1 MRAVVQRVRRASV
14 AVDGNVIGRIEK
26 GLLVFLGVGESDTEP
41 DIEYMANKIS
51 GLRIFPD
58 NEGKMNRSVLDD
70 HLEILVIS
78 QFTLYGTVKK
88 GFRPSFTEAANPSK
102 GEDFYLKFCEALKN
116 KGLKV
121 EKGSFGAMMDI
132 DLLNEGPVTILIDS
146 KRVF

>member
-1 MRAVVQRVRRASV
+1 MRAVVQRVSRASV
-14 AVDGNVIGRIEK
+14 AVDGRVIGSIGK
-26 GLLVFLGVGESDTEP
+26 GLLVFLGVGESDLEP

-70 HLEILVIS
+70 NLEILVIS

-88 GFRPSFTEAANPSK
+88 GFRPSFTQAADPVK
-102 GEDFYLKFCEALKN
+102 GEDFYLKFCERLQKT
-116 KGLKV
+116 GLKV

-132 DLLNEGPVTILIDS
+132 ELLNDGPVTILIDS
-146 KRVF
+146 ERVF

>member
-14 AVDGNVIGRIEK
+14 AVDGSVTGRIGK
-26 GLLVFLGVGESDTEP
+26 GLLVFLGVGESDLEP

-70 HLEILVIS
+70 NLEILVIS

-88 GFRPSFTEAANPSK
+88 GFRPSFTEAANPLK
-102 GEDFYLKFCEALKN
+102 GEDFYLKFCERLQKT
-116 KGLKV
+116 GLKL
-121 EKGSFGAMMDI
+121 EKGSFGAMMDVE
-132 DLLNEGPVTILIDS
+132 LLNDGPVTILIDS